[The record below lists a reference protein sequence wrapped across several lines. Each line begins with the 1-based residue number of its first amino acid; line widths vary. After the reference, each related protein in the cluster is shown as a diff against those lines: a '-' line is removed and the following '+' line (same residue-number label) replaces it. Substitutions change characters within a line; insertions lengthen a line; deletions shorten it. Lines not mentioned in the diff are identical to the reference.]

1 MSKRPRGIRTVL
13 LSGGV
18 GGAKL
23 ALGFYT
29 AGLFDPDDPSSLTVI
44 ANSGDD
50 IDMFGLRICPDW
62 DILAYTLAGRVEES
76 QGWGVAGDTFTVLD
90 QVRELGGSG
99 WFNLGDR
106 DLGLH
111 LYRTERLRKGD
122 PLSRIMED
130 IAASLGLRCRLLPMC
145 DQPVATHIDTPGG
158 WLHLQ
163 EYLVRER
170 AGPRVQGI
178 RFEGSEAATPAPG
191 VVEAISRADVVILAP
206 SNPLISIGPILAV
219 PGISEALR
227 DTSALRMAVSPLVGG
242 RSLKGPTDR
251 MMEQLGYAVSPVAV
265 AGMYKHLIDLFVLDE
280 QDQALA
286 GEVTAL
292 GLRCAALPTVMSDLA
307 AKTALARG
315 LLALVED

>member
-1 MSKRPRGIRTVL
+1 MSKRIVL

-23 ALGFYT
+23 ALGFYS
-29 AGLFDPDDPSSLTVI
+29 AGLFDSGDPSSLTVV

-62 DILAYTLAGRVEES
+62 DILAYTLSGRVEES
-76 QGWGVAGDTFTVLD
+76 QGWGVAGDTYTVLD
-90 QVRELGGSG
+90 QVRELGGAG

-111 LYRTERLRKGD
+111 LYRTERWRSGD
-122 PLSRIMED
+122 PLSDIMKD
-130 IAASLGLRCRLLPMC
+130 IATSLGLRCQLLPMS
-145 DQPVATHIDTPGG
+145 DQPVATHIETPQG

-170 AGPRVQGI
+170 AAPRVQGI
-178 RFEGSEAATPAPG
+178 RFEGSETATPAPG
-191 VVEAISRADVVILAP
+191 VVEAISGADVVILAP

-219 PGISEALR
+219 PGIADALR
-227 DTSALRMAVSPLVGG
+227 DTGALRMAVSPLVGG

-251 MMEQLGYAVSPVAV
+251 MMEELGYEVSPVAV
-265 AGMYKHLIDLFVLDE
+265 AGMYKNWIDLFVLDE
-280 QDQALA
+280 QDAALA
-286 GEVTAL
+286 GGVTAL
-292 GLRCAALPTVMSDLA
+292 GLRCEALPTVMTDLA

-315 LLALVED
+315 LMALAED